1 MKYSDVVGW
10 IVMGAII
17 LFTPL
22 SGLALDE
29 QKEESTDPG
38 HETNNKQ
45 AVSRSS
51 MPVYKPPLRGA
62 PASRIGGGTRG
73 IGSDMPVLAALVP
86 DHTGLTIGDQ
96 PSLYWYIS
104 EPTNH
109 FVEFTLIDEQSIQ
122 PLAEKRIPAPVQ
134 AGVHCVRLADYGL
147 HLSPGKKYRWFVA
160 LVPDPDR
167 RSKDL
172 IAGGTI
178 ELVAFP
184 KTVRAKVSEAK
195 RADTPHIYAEAG
207 IWYDALSAISEM
219 IDAAPNDPALRQKRA
234 SLLEQVGLGEVVD
247 KESR

>member
-1 MKYSDVVGW
+1 MKYSYVVSW
-10 IVMGAII
+10 VVMGAII

-22 SGLALDE
+22 SGLAVDE
-29 QKEESTDPG
+29 QKERSTDPG
-38 HETNNKQ
+38 HETKNLQ
-45 AVSRSS
+45 AVGRPS

-62 PASRIGGGTRG
+62 PASRVGGGTRG

-86 DHTGLTIGDQ
+86 DHTGLTTRDQ

-104 EPTNH
+104 EPTDH

-122 PLAEKRIPAPVQ
+122 PLAEKRFPVPVQ
-134 AGVHCVRLADYGL
+134 AGVHRIQLADYGL
-147 HLSPGKKYRWFVA
+147 HLLPGKKYRWFVA

-167 RSKDL
+167 RSKDI

-184 KTVRAKVSEAK
+184 VTMQAKVSEAK

-219 IDAAPNDPALRQKRA
+219 IDAAPNDPALRRKRA
-234 SLLEQVGLGEVVD
+234 SLLEQVGLGEVVE
-247 KESR
+247 KE